1 MNRRG
6 TTAALSL
13 VAIAAAAATPAFASP
28 AKSKPKPL
36 KGTWSFTDTTPDPS
50 GNANTGSNASHCSGK
65 LPAGPADVNTH
76 KFTVKG
82 TGTFT
87 AIGHVTG
94 DWAIQ
99 LLDAKGNVITGD
111 DVNPPASEA
120 IAGMTLRKG
129 TYSLLLCNMEGAPTA
144 TADYTFKYR

>member
-6 TTAALSL
+6 TAAALSL
-13 VAIAAAAATPAFASP
+13 VAIAAVAATPAFASS
-28 AKSKPKPL
+28 AKAKPKPL

-50 GNANTGSNASHCSGK
+50 GNAEGSEALHCNGK
-65 LPAGPADVNTH
+65 LPASPADVNTH
-76 KFTVKG
+76 TFKVTG
-82 TGTFT
+82 TGTFAAT
-87 AIGHVTG
+87 GHVVG

-99 LLDAKGNVITGD
+99 LLDAKGHVIFGD

-120 IAGMTLRKG
+120 VAPMVLKKG
-129 TYSLLLCNMEGAPTA
+129 TYSLVLCNLEGAPTA